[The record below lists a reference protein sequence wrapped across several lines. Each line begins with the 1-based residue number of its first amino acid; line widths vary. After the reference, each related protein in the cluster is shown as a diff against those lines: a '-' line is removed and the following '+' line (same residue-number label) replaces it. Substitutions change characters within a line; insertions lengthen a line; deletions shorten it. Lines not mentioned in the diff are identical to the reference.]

1 MDRGYKWR
9 VGIVLATVL
18 FGLVY
23 VVPNFVPEG
32 SLPDW
37 FPNNKFTLG
46 LDLQGGLLLQYSVDV
61 EKAVSDKV
69 DRTVP
74 EVKSRLEAKKAGVA
88 VTLTREGLSGILI
101 AFANAADAGL
111 VDEKFLWDFPTM
123 EKIDRGPGT
132 ILLRMP
138 DEAITRLREGAVDKS
153 IETIRSRIDA
163 FGVAEPD
170 IRKGQEG
177 TEIIVQLPGL
187 SERDFGR
194 AKELIGKTAQ
204 LEFRMCDDEG
214 NNDWVTKHQTAIP
227 QGVQGSAAI
236 EVENAGGGLMAF
248 KSKSKAA
255 LEEFLKDKVD
265 LDHYVGF
272 ENIQT
277 KQQVGSVQLAEGY
290 WRTVYLHHAAPLTGE
305 FISDARVAVDQR
317 DQKPFV
323 SLTFDSAGARIFG
336 ELTTANVKKRMA
348 IMLDEVVNS
357 APVIN
362 EPITGGRAQITM
374 GGWRSNQELFE
385 EARDLVLVLENGALP
400 APIHKEFETRVGP
413 TLGKDSIDKGFFSLI
428 VGFLLVALFMVVY
441 YQRAGLIANVALVLN
456 ALFLFAGLALLEAT
470 LTLPGMAGIVLT
482 LGMAVDANVIINE
495 RIREELRAGKTPR
508 SAVEAG
514 YGKAWTAIFDANL
527 TTIIAALVLYNY
539 GTGPI
544 RGFAVT
550 LMLGIV
556 SSLFT
561 AIFVTRIIFEFFVN
575 RRRLE
580 RLSI

>member
-265 LDHYVGF
+265 LDHYIGF

-428 VGFLLVALFMVVY
+428 IGFLLVALFMVVY